1 MLIGELSKTT
11 GLSRDTIRFY
21 EKNGLIETGKN
32 SRRNNNY
39 KEYSDDVCKR
49 LLLVKKIK
57 SFGFTLREIS
67 ELLAVIESNA
77 PKCGD
82 VLEMVDA
89 KVSDIETK
97 IRELTSFKLML
108 LAKVRECRNECRET
122 ENCSVFN
129 AEMNL

>member
-1 MLIGELSKTT
+1 MLIGELSKKT

-21 EKNGLIETGKN
+21 EKNGLIEMGRD

-39 KEYSDDVCKR
+39 KEYSDDVRKR

-57 SFGFTLREIS
+57 NFGFTLREIS
-67 ELLAVIESNA
+67 ELLAVIEGNA

-82 VLEMVDA
+82 VLGMVDA

-97 IRELTSFKLML
+97 IRELTGFKLML
-108 LAKVRECRNECRET
+108 LDKVKECRDECPET
-122 ENCSVFN
+122 ENCTAFG
-129 AEMNL
+129 